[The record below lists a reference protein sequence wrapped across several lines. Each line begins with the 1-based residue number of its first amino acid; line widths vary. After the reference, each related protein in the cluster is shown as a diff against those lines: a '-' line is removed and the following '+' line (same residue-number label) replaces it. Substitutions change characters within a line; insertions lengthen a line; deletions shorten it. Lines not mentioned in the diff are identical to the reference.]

1 MFGRRTLI
9 VAALFLGLLVNQAV
23 VASPNGLGAEANEG
37 CLCHT
42 AVDTTQVQLS
52 GLPEAYEASTTYDL
66 TLEVISAVEAVDER
80 SQGGFRLLVSE
91 GTMTYD
97 NASVQRLDNGW
108 THTYNGSYLRM
119 WTFTWTSPANND
131 STTTFT
137 VHGNAVN
144 GNNAQTGDA
153 WSTLE
158 TVVPG
163 VLYEGNLSP
172 EEGIDGVSQTDRI
185 VLVAGLLLILGLLWS
200 VARP

>member
-9 VAALFLGLLVNQAV
+9 VAALFIGLLANQAV
-23 VASPNGLGAEANEG
+23 IASPNGLGAEANEG

-42 AVDTTQVQLS
+42 AVDATQVQLS

-163 VLYEGNLSP
+163 VLYEGDLSL

-185 VLVAGLLLILGLLWS
+185 VLVTGLLLILGLLWS
-200 VARP
+200 VNRP

>member
-9 VAALFLGLLVNQAV
+9 VAALFLGLLVNQV
-23 VASPNGLGAEANEG
+23 VIASPNGLGAEANEG

-52 GLPEAYEASTTYDL
+52 GLPEAYEASTTYGL
-66 TLEVISAVEAVDER
+66 TLEVISSVEAVDGR

-97 NASVQRLDNGW
+97 NVSVQHLDNGW
-108 THTYNGSYLRM
+108 TQTNNGPYQRT
-119 WTFTWTSPANND
+119 WTLTWTSPANND

-153 WSTLE
+153 WATLE

-163 VLYEGNLSP
+163 VQYEGDLSP
-172 EEGIDGVSQTDRI
+172 EEGIDGVSQTDRL